1 MYYPKCAFFLGVCS
15 LLRKLKEYKADKVN
29 WVVLAIMA
37 NDCWFSNTG
46 EKLKFLSIFKVIL
59 HIC

>member
-1 MYYPKCAFFLGVCS
+1 MCS